1 MMKTQLKQK
10 KIQTLVVCIALMG
23 VSAFTPVQAF
33 AADEAILFGS
43 ESYEW
48 STGSESDIGIYAT
61 SDEVIEQAEYTVVF
75 DPAYLTFD
83 SDEEDDAIGADGR
96 LRVSVDGNDTN
107 VLRTTLT
114 FTPKIGGTT
123 KISVEDIVITTEEGE
138 VSVGDGVSTPV
149 HVQPDADCALTDLLV
164 NGISVFS
171 DGTEDY
177 SLTVSGRV
185 ESAEIQTIPE
195 DIPVQ
200 ISDTALA
207 EGENTIRVVTG
218 EEGGEQAQYVLHITR
233 ESGGGAAIA
242 DQTAD
247 AADQQAVSEPAGT
260 QKPPSEAAQR
270 FREIFQNNLVLI
282 IVIWAIAIAF
292 VIFGIVRIQRKRQ
305 QKMEK
310 AEQYHRERI
319 RLAEERRLRDREA
332 LAAVEDL
339 TDEGEPVEADAV
351 QQTAAAKQQVQATA
365 TAVMPEE
372 NDERPEEEEKKPEIR
387 VSHVTMDFKREKDE
401 STSVKEMVIRTL
413 KGQREIVKFR
423 ALDDVSFDVYKGE
436 IVGIIGTNGSGKST
450 ILKIISGALSPSKGK
465 VEVNRSKLQLL
476 TLGTGFDMELTGRE
490 NVYLN
495 GSIIG
500 YTKEYID
507 EVYDDIVKFAEL
519 EGFMDEKV
527 RNYSSGMVSRLG
539 FAIATTRDAPD
550 ILILDEVLSVG
561 DMFFR
566 KKSEQ
571 RIREMM
577 HSGCTVLIVSHST
590 GVIEKNCTKAV
601 WIEKGKLRMVGD
613 PKVVCKAYTELTN
626 EEN

>member
-1 MMKTQLKQK
+1 M
-10 KIQTLVVCIALMG
+10 AL
-23 VSAFTPVQAF
+23 PQQAL

-48 STGSESDIGIYAT
+48 DTDDSYDLGIYAV
-61 SDEVIEQAEYTVVF
+61 SDEIIESAEYTVSY
-75 DPAYLTFD
+75 DPEMLTLD
-83 SDEEDDAIGADGR
+83 SEDAVGENGKV
-96 LRVSVDGNDTN
+96 RVSVDGNDTN
-107 VLRTTLT
+107 KLRTTLT
-114 FTPKIGGTT
+114 FIPQYGGTT
-123 KISVEDIVITTEEGE
+123 QVTVEDIVITTEAGDIT
-138 VSVGDGVSTPV
+138 VSEPATTSVRVEPNE
-149 HVQPDADCALTDLLV
+149 DCALTDILV
-164 NGISVFS
+164 NGVSIFS
-171 DGTEDY
+171 EDTEDY

-185 ESAEIQTIPE
+185 TDAQIQTMPE

-207 EGENTIRVVTG
+207 EGENTIRILAG
-218 EEGGEQAQYVLHITR
+218 EEGGEQAMYVLHINR
-233 ESGGGAAIA
+233 EAGAAVAPNDSGEASDGQIVA
-242 DQTAD
+242 QDNSG
-247 AADQQAVSEPAGT
+247 QQAEA
-260 QKPPSEAAQR
+260 PSEAAQR
-270 FREIFQNNLVLI
+270 LRNTLRNNAILLI
-282 IVIWAIAIAF
+282 IIWAIAIFF
-292 VIFGIVRIQRKRQ
+292 VVLAIIRIQAKRQ
-305 QKMEK
+305 RKMEK
-310 AEQYHRERI
+310 AENYHKELI
-319 RLAEERRLRDREA
+319 RLAEEKRLRDKQA
-332 LAAVEDL
+332 LADVMDL
-339 TDEGEPVEADAV
+339 AASIEERRAEGNKQLEKAALPTEENKHPTEAELLAEGEAIA
-351 QQTAAAKQQVQATA
+351 
-365 TAVMPEE
+365 EE
-372 NDERPEEEEKKPEIR
+372 RKNEKPEIR

-401 STSVKEMVIRTL
+401 ATSVKEMVIRTL

-450 ILKIISGALSPSKGK
+450 ILKIISGALSPTSGT

-476 TLGTGFDMELTGRE
+476 TLGTGFDMELTGKE

-571 RIREMM
+571 RIQEMM

-613 PKVVCKAYTELTN
+613 PKVVCKAYTELTKD
-626 EEN
+626 EGQ